1 MTSSIQFI
9 GIEPTAL
16 IQEMTAQVKNILIPE
31 LYKTLQNNNPEY
43 LTADQVCK
51 RLSLTKPTLH
61 EWRKREIIKSYKIGA
76 RVYYRWDEVQDA
88 MIING

>member
-1 MTSSIQFI
+1 MQTINFV
-9 GIEPTAL
+9 GVEPTAL

-61 EWRKREIIKSYKIGA
+61 EWRKREIIKSYNIGA